1 MTKERAMELIR
12 ERMQKYEHD
21 HKNHIG
27 YTGNCDDWF
36 AGIQQGLKDALEIV
50 GMIDGNN
57 H

>member
-12 ERMQKYEHD
+12 DRMQKYEHD